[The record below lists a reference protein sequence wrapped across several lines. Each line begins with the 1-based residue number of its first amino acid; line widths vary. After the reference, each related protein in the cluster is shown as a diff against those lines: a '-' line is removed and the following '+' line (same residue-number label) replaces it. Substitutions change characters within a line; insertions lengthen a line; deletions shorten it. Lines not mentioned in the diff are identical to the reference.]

1 MSPSVE
7 TTTSS
12 PPLSETQRA
21 VVRTLLDELSITG
34 RTLLERYGLLLY
46 DTPALQ
52 LRVARIGEATG
63 LNTVAALPLEFIHDQ
78 PERLNAFLDKC
89 EERFAGPLIV
99 GLGTRVLDT
108 WREYVGYLRALED
121 QGGSTTTSMFLAS
134 PLRWLPR
141 DQDVLLT
148 LRLHFGVQAKSI
160 FSALERLY
168 PEGCPETLKDVIAG
182 DNAWVAGLVVKNGEG
197 ALACAEKNRET
208 LSALRDLCVSNGRL
222 DAFLAATTHL
232 SDSLLTNHS
241 EKLLELAAI
250 RPDKLPD
257 IVKHITED
265 TLVRFGA
272 ILPTMCRSASNRIA
286 AAVQSLQLVTDQEIP
301 LAYELMRTSGVFS
314 AKALELRGS
323 ALFQSDPARHLALL
337 ETYGPAYW
345 GLAQRFRDK
354 LHANV
359 ELHRDFINEALVH
372 TGLGAGDFFA
382 HLPEDLWND
391 QGIALARRYGAA
403 SGYVLPLI
411 SQLKREP
418 ILETDFRSLVDFNQ
432 EMFGIK
438 WLNRFVKISKGSL
451 DAALLEMNRTNC
463 QAVNDGRAT
472 ALYIGAATDPLN
484 SLASPTSFRLLS
496 TMAQRLRMFVSEAN
510 SKHRPLEL
518 MRAICEDQR
527 YGAAPDSSRLIDVLI
542 LASHSNG
549 YTLQWDGYRHAPRPQ
564 SQGAAGHADDF
575 STPEDVEFFA
585 SWAKYLAPNARV
597 ILHACSTF
605 KDPGASP
612 SIGHAIKRTLHKT
625 RPDIQVFGLT
635 KPGDI
640 NDFELDARGL
650 PTRIYWRDGYCWY

>member
-1 MSPSVE
+1 VSPSVE
-7 TTTSS
+7 TSASS

-21 VVRTLLDELSITG
+21 VVRTLLDELSIG
-34 RTLLERYGLLLY
+34 GQTLLEHHGLRLD
-46 DTPALQ
+46 DTPAVQ

-63 LNTVAALPLEFIHDQ
+63 LNTVAALPLKFIHEQ
-78 PERLNAFLDKC
+78 AERLTAFFDEC
-89 EERFAGPLIV
+89 EERFAGPLVV
-99 GLGTRVLDT
+99 GLGARVLDT
-108 WREYVGYLRALED
+108 WREYVGYLRALDD

-160 FSALERLY
+160 FSALEKLY
-168 PEGCPETLKDVIAG
+168 PGGCPEKLKEVIVG
-182 DNAWVAGLVVKNGEG
+182 DNVWVAGLVVKNGEG
-197 ALACAEKNRET
+197 ALACAETNRET
-208 LSALRDLCVSNGRL
+208 LSALRDLCVSKGRL
-222 DAFLAATTHL
+222 DAFLAATMHL
-232 SDSLLTNHS
+232 SDPLLANHS

-250 RPDKLPD
+250 QPDKLPD
-257 IVKHITED
+257 IVKHLTED

-272 ILPTMCRSASNRIA
+272 ILPTICRSASNRIA
-286 AAVQSLQLVTDQEIP
+286 AAVQSLQLVTNREIS
-301 LAYELMRTSGVFS
+301 LAYELIRASGVFS

-337 ETYGPAYW
+337 ELYGPAYW
-345 GLAQRFRDK
+345 GLAQRFK
-354 LHANV
+354 AQLHAKV
-359 ELHRDFINEALVH
+359 ELHKDFIKEGIVH

-382 HLPEDLWND
+382 HVPDDLWND
-391 QGIALARRYGAA
+391 QGIALARSFGAA

-411 SQLKREP
+411 SLVKREP
-418 ILETDFRSLVDFNQ
+418 MLETDFRSLVDFNQ

-438 WLNRFVKISKGSL
+438 WLNRFVKVSKGSF
-451 DAALLEMNRTNC
+451 DTTLLEMNRTNC
-463 QAVNDGRAT
+463 QAATDGRAT

-510 SKHRPLEL
+510 SRHRPLGL
-518 MRAICEDQR
+518 MKAICEDPR
-527 YGAAPDSSRLIDVLI
+527 YGAPPDSSRLIDVLI

-549 YTLQWDGYRHAPRPQ
+549 YTLQWDGYRHAPRPKTLGEE
-564 SQGAAGHADDF
+564 SNADDF
-575 STPEDVEFFA
+575 STAEDVELFA

-605 KDPGASP
+605 KDPGAPP
-612 SIGHAIKRTLHKT
+612 SIGHAIKTTLHKT
-625 RPDIQVFGLT
+625 RPDIQIVGLT

-640 NDFELDARGL
+640 NDFELNARGL